1 MTHALII
8 TIYNQSDNDIYIYI
22 YIEFDLNL
30 VNIIN
35 IIIHAKI
42 IWLQAWSRMGKG
54 QLNANLKMIIH
65 AKISAN

>member
-8 TIYNQSDNDIYIYI
+8 TNYNQSENDIYI

-65 AKISAN
+65 AKISAD

>member
-8 TIYNQSDNDIYIYI
+8 TNYNQSENDIYI

-42 IWLQAWSRMGKG
+42 I
-54 QLNANLKMIIH
+54 
-65 AKISAN
+65 